1 MSILPRIKIKIRG
14 KSLGKLF
21 LRMGV
26 LCGERAF
33 LHGQETARSNMQG
46 KNALFG
52 VQDKQSGILFLA
64 SHTREEWDVESYEKR
79 MEEKRNY
86 G

>member
-1 MSILPRIKIKIRG
+1 
-14 KSLGKLF
+14 
-21 LRMGV
+21 
-26 LCGERAF
+26 
-33 LHGQETARSNMQG
+33 MQG